1 MRRVAAP
8 RSVCYPAGVL
18 RRPRPILNDA
28 GFSIV
33 EVLAVTVVVGIAV
46 IGVAL
51 MFGKGSAWVAA
62 TGDDRVA
69 AGLAQERIEQIRAGG
84 WALATPGLVIEESVR
99 PAGVVDARARA
110 FRRVTCIQHV
120 DPSTGTGLTMP
131 VYDAACTDGPPTSTR
146 RITTI
151 VTPMGGDGSAGS
163 PPLPE
168 ASAVTIQAWITDTG
182 A

>member
-1 MRRVAAP
+1 MRRPA
-8 RSVCYPAGVL
+8 RSLV
-18 RRPRPILNDA
+18 NDA
-28 GFSIV
+28 GISIV
-33 EVLAVTVVVGIAV
+33 EVLAVTLVVGIAV

-69 AGLAQERIEQIRAGG
+69 AGLAQERIERLRAGG
-84 WALATPGLVIEESVR
+84 WSVATPGLAIEESVR

-120 DPSTGTGLTMP
+120 DPSTATGLTAP
-131 VYDAACTDGPPTSTR
+131 AFDAACTDGPPSTTR

-151 VTPMGGDGSAGS
+151 VTPIAGDGSPGS
-163 PPLPE
+163 PPVPE
-168 ASAVTIQAWITDTG
+168 ASAVTIQAWITQAG
-182 A
+182 P